1 MAYTPEGSQF
11 LENLLADMSDRRLF
25 ALFVGERP
33 HTLFAACARML
44 IPPRVVLDRFDSR
57 WEEGPM
63 LVDDKGQEHMY
74 VVRIHPYPLVEVGP
88 SAGTVTKAVGGHLI
102 LVRVEMR
109 EALRLLAYKETIS
122 QLGECRKQ
130 ILKEFWAG
138 AEESLG
144 AKLVSDDLAR
154 FHFRGFTTQALSLVA
169 ERATNQVQL
178 NAFGETVP
186 FAPSYRMS
194 RSHNERV
201 PSLTPTR
208 RLASG
213 NGVTPIRGPE
223 TGSPHTFGDRTFMNN
238 GAFKPVSPLMLKARC
253 GALEARQILASGV
266 TKVR

>member
-74 VVRIHPYPLVEVGP
+74 VVRIHPSPLVEVGP

-178 NAFGETVP
+178 NAFGETGAICTIIP
-186 FAPSYRMS
+186 EDQISQRTCPIIDPNTQAREW
-194 RSHNERV
+194 ERC
-201 PSLTPTR
+201 
-208 RLASG
+208 
-213 NGVTPIRGPE
+213 
-223 TGSPHTFGDRTFMNN
+223 HTHPWAGDRVTTYIWGPDFYEQWCVQACVTTYVEGQMWCIG
-238 GAFKPVSPLMLKARC
+238 GATDSSLW
-253 GALEARQILASGV
+253 GD
-266 TKVR
+266 